1 MTERRNIK
9 KKILCYL
16 STFQYIKRH
25 IVVITDLRV
34 FGICNF
40 PYLHVFISAFFLY
53 SGLNTRRFMLI
64 LLNDFDFLQL
74 YNVSNGNQL
83 ENYAKL

>member
-1 MTERRNIK
+1 MTERRKI

-25 IVVITDLRV
+25 IVGITDLRV
-34 FGICNF
+34 LGISNF
-40 PYLHVFISAFFLY
+40 PYLHVFISALFLN
-53 SGLNTRRFMLI
+53 SGLNTRRFMFI